1 MKQKSKEYKSENITV
16 VWKPN
21 NCIHS
26 EKCFSGLP
34 EVFNP
39 NLRPWVNVHAATE
52 QEIIDQVSR
61 CPSKALSYY
70 KNDEGNKKEFTNIK
84 DHTRIEIVKDGP
96 VLVFGNSTVKYRN
109 RTRIKTDP
117 VTAFCRCGASR
128 NKPYCDGSHKRI
140 EFMD

>member
-1 MKQKSKEYKSENITV
+1 MGKIKEYRTENITV
-16 VWKPN
+16 VWKPES
-21 NCIHS
+21 CIHS

-39 NLRPWVNVHAATE
+39 NLRPWVNTQGATE
-52 QEIIDQVSR
+52 QEIMDQVNK

-70 KNDEGNKKEFTNIK
+70 KNDQVQNEITPAQSSKAT
-84 DHTRIEIVKDGP
+84 IEVIKDGP
-96 VLVFGNSTVKYRN
+96 ILLYGDASVKYN
-109 RTRIKTDP
+109 NKVHDKTDP

-128 NKPYCDGSHKRI
+128 NKPYCDGSHKKA